1 MAEGGS
7 GQAGSRVASRV
18 DRTIEREALAGLRHT
33 SRARAIALSALGLL
47 LLYLAPFAQAVY
59 YLAIL
64 ALFIVIGF
72 AQLAAVRA
80 NPSRGWVA
88 YIFITLDVVLLTFTL
103 LYPNPLDPSPWPR
116 QLTLRL
122 GDFPYFYVLL
132 AGTLLTYSPRQVIW
146 SGVAIAVCWTTAVMV
161 IVAMPD
167 TLTTATFPGWKGM
180 SSEARLEIYLYPYF
194 VDLPSTLRDVFVLL
208 VVTGILASVVWRMRQ
223 LAFRQADVERQRTNL
238 ARYFSPSLVDELTRD
253 HAALEKDTVQDI
265 AVMFLDIRGFTAFA
279 EQLQPETT
287 LELLRSFHRRMS
299 HQVFAH
305 DGTLDKYI
313 GDGLMATF
321 GVPRKGPRDATNAIR
336 CALAMNESVKE
347 WNTIR
352 RSQGWQ
358 PIEIGIGIHFGPVV
372 TGNIGSEERMEFA
385 VIGDTVNVASRIE
398 HLSRELNTR
407 IVLSDDLVAAAHGEG
422 GEASL
427 FDGFREAPEQHLR
440 GRLTGMI
447 CWVYNEGIA
456 AEDRL
461 RRDASVDLAPAE
473 TPRAGPTHDQ

>member
-1 MAEGGS
+1 MTEGGS
-7 GQAGSRVASRV
+7 GQTDSRVASRV
-18 DRTIEREALAGLRHT
+18 GQTIEREALAGLRHS
-33 SRARAIALSALGLL
+33 SRARAVAWTTLGLL
-47 LLYLAPFAQAVY
+47 LVYLIPFDQAVY

-64 ALFIVIGF
+64 AVFIAIGF

-80 NPSRGWVA
+80 SPSREWIGC
-88 YIFITLDVVLLTFTL
+88 IFITLDVLLLTFAL
-103 LYPNPLDPSPWPR
+103 LYPNPLDPFPWPR

-132 AGTLLTYSPRQVIW
+132 AGTLLTFSPRQVIW
-146 SGVAIAVCWTTAVMV
+146 AGVSIAACWISAVMI
-161 IVAMPD
+161 IVNMPD
-167 TLTTATFPGWKGM
+167 TLTTAAFPDWKNM
-180 SSEARLEIYLYPYF
+180 SPEARLEIYLYPYF
-194 VDLPSTLRDVFVLL
+194 VDLPSILRDVFVLL

-253 HAALEKDTVQDI
+253 QDALEKDTVQDV
-265 AVMFLDIRGFTAFA
+265 AVMFLDIRGFTSFA

-299 HQVFAH
+299 HEVFAH

-321 GVPRKGPRDATNAIR
+321 GVPRKGPSDATNAIR
-336 CALAMNESVKE
+336 CALAMSDSVKE

-352 RSQGWQ
+352 RSRGWQ
-358 PIEIGIGIHFGPVV
+358 PIDIGIGIHFGPVV

-398 HLSRELNTR
+398 HLSRELNTE
-407 IVLSDDLVAAAHGEG
+407 IVLSDDLVAAAHAEG
-422 GEASL
+422 DSEQSL

-447 CWVYNEGIA
+447 CWIYNEGIA
-456 AEDRL
+456 AEDRM
-461 RRDASVDLAPAE
+461 RREESVDLAPA
-473 TPRAGPTHDQ
+473 TDAPQDQ